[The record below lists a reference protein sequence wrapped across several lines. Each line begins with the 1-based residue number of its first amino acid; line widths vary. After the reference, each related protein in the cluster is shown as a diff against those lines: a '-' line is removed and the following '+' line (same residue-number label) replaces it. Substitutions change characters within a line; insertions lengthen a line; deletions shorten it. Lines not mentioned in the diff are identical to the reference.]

1 VKRKQQKPLK
11 EFRHVPFLQQKMAN
25 GRLFHK
31 VELKKYLFHVKEDKT
46 LYWPAV
52 ARLVY
57 FQSKH
62 VQAEH

>member
-1 VKRKQQKPLK
+1 
-11 EFRHVPFLQQKMAN
+11 MAN